1 LINWRRVNKTITV
14 ATIRE
19 QDQENGRIINI
30 DVNTETGE
38 ITANGDECGLGIA
51 TSAED
56 AFKYIYD
63 AWGRWN
69 TIEFVAEYGDGW
81 NIEEV

>member
-1 LINWRRVNKTITV
+1 MKITV
-14 ATIRE
+14 ATIRTDDRRDGE
-19 QDQENGRIINI
+19 LISI
-30 DVNTETGE
+30 DVDTETGE

-56 AFKYIYD
+56 AFKCVYD

-69 TIEFVAEYGDGW
+69 TIDFVAEYGDGW